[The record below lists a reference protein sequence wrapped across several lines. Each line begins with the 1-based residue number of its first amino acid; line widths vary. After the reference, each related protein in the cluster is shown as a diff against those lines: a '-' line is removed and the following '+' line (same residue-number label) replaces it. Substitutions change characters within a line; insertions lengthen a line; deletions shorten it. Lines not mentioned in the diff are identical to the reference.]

1 MDNKP
6 KIDLKARLGKKT
18 VQGRVGGPSIPPPV
32 GLRGPGTPGL
42 PTGMAQ
48 QIQGLGQSPSSPP
61 VVDPNNPYTA
71 ISAAQAPVASAP
83 AAIKIEM
90 GEEIIEARKKGRS
103 KVMILCGVTAGI
115 GMVLG
120 FAVGGLNEKSNRA
133 SQALTAAGALIKDV
147 EASAVQVQ
155 ALADVLKA
163 VGTKLGEGKYPEEEV
178 NKLGGIDIPFDGLNL
193 AGKPITMFKPG
204 LVNQLLKYAGTASEV
219 DDQKDKIKRLLA
231 GSREAITELLSD
243 KDNPK
248 IRWSVVVQAGPVGP
262 WASMQP
268 VPEPFLVKAENN
280 TWPSE
285 FKIKDGDQTVTLKRY
300 TKGEP
305 PTSGNSFEFIPV
317 VPQTQALVCPADTGM
332 RLRREVGEMEKL
344 LKGDPTPGI
353 DKEGLITLGDKILE
367 ELKKIGTAGG

>member
-18 VQGRVGGPSIPPPV
+18 VAGRVGGPSIPPPV

-48 QIQGLGQSPSSPP
+48 QIAGLGQSPSQPP
-61 VVDPNNPYTA
+61 LDPNNPYSA
-71 ISAAQAPVASAP
+71 MSAAQAPVAAAP
-83 AAIKIEM
+83 AAIRIEM

-103 KVMILCGVTAGI
+103 KVMILCGVTAVI

-133 SQALTAAGALIKDV
+133 TQALGGAKDLIKDI

-155 ALADVLKA
+155 ALADVLKSI
-163 VGTKLGEGKYPEEEV
+163 GTKLGEGKYPEEDV

-193 AGKPITMFKPG
+193 AGKPIGMFKPG
-204 LVNQLLKYAGTASEV
+204 LVNQLLKYAGTATEV
-219 DDQKDKIKRLLA
+219 DDQKDKIKRLLS
-231 GSREAITELLSD
+231 GSKEAISELLAD

-248 IRWSVVVQAGPVGP
+248 IRWSVVVQPGPFGP

-268 VPEPFLVKAENN
+268 VPTPFFVKAEGSS
-280 TWPSE
+280 WPGE
-285 FKIKDGDQTVTLKRY
+285 FDVKDGDQTVKLKRY
-300 TKGEP
+300 NKGEP
-305 PTSGNSFEFIPV
+305 SMSESSPEFIPV
-317 VPQTQALVCPADTGM
+317 IPQTQSLVCPADTAM
-332 RLRREVGEMEKL
+332 RIRREVSDMEKL

-367 ELKKIGTAGG
+367 DLKKIGTAGG

>member
-32 GLRGPGTPGL
+32 GLRQPGL
-42 PTGMAQ
+42 PAGMAQ

-61 VVDPNNPYTA
+61 VVDPSNPYTA
-71 ISAAQAPVASAP
+71 ISAAQAPVAAAP

-103 KVMILCGVTAGI
+103 KVMILCGVTAVI

-133 SQALTAAGALIKDV
+133 TQALEGAKLLIKDV
-147 EASAVQVQ
+147 EASAVQAQ

-163 VGTKLGEGKYPEEEV
+163 VGTKLGEGKYPEEDV
-178 NKLGGIDIPFDGLNL
+178 NKLGGIDIPFDGTNL
-193 AGKPITMFKPG
+193 AGKPISMFKAG
-204 LVNQLLKYAGTASEV
+204 LVNQLMTYASTATEV
-219 DDQKDKIKRLLA
+219 DEQKTKIKRLLG
-231 GSREAITELLSD
+231 GSKEAITALLAD

-248 IRWSVVVQAGPVGP
+248 IRWAVVVQPGPVGP

-280 TWPSE
+280 SWPGE
-285 FKIKDGDQTVTLKRY
+285 FKVKDGDQTITLKRY
-300 TKGEP
+300 SKGEP
-305 PTSGNSFEFIPV
+305 SMSESSPEFIPV
-317 VPQTQALVCPADTGM
+317 IPQTQSLVCPADTAV

-353 DKEGLITLGDKILE
+353 DKEGLIGLGDKILE